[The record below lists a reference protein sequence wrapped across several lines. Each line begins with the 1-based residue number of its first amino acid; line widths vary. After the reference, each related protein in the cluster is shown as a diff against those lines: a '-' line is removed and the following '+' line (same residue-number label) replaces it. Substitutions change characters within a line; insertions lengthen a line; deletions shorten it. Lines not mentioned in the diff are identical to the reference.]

1 MNNAV
6 IRAAMELG
14 FSVNYETGL
23 KVCKDIID
31 LSFEIYGSFLRSELT
46 RVLTNI
52 FLNLQYIS
60 DDISKAPFDIMQ
72 YLLHLI
78 DDNKAR

>member
-1 MNNAV
+1 
-6 IRAAMELG
+6 MELG

-78 DDNKAR
+78 DNSKAR

>member
-60 DDISKAPFDIMQ
+60 DDISQAPIDTMQ

-78 DDNKAR
+78 DDSKAR